1 MEIKKIIDEAIRNG
15 RTITIKYQKYGGE
28 YSERTISN
36 IQPSEEF
43 GEGYIKAYCHLRHE
57 DRTFKIS
64 RIISATQVSIRSSY
78 TKYENNFSTSNSIKK
93 DKINISESTIS
104 RDRQTPITPIRPVVI
119 PRPITQL
126 SDHVIEDRPSTFFD
140 TYRKEILKPSQTE
153 KKPIN
158 TNPSN
163 NKSEGCYIATMAY
176 GDYDHPQVVIL
187 RDFRDKV
194 LLSTSLGMVFVRLY
208 YWLSPKLVRILKDH
222 KKTNTLIRKSLDN
235 LIKVIK

>member
-1 MEIKKIIDEAIRNG
+1 MEIKNIIDEAIRNG

-43 GEGYIKAYCHLRHE
+43 GEGYIKAYCHLRQE

-64 RIISATQVSIRSSY
+64 RIISVS
-78 TKYENNFSTSNSIKK
+78 KNSISKNGK
-93 DKINISESTIS
+93 GSPTIKNESYEGRNGYSFLPTS
-104 RDRQTPITPIRPVVI
+104 AELKEFQRQMKSIMDDSPFEK
-119 PRPITQL
+119 
-126 SDHVIEDRPSTFFD
+126 S
-140 TYRKEILKPSQTE
+140 RKEAEYLNETLRKSYNEVSNHQLPKPKQ
-153 KKPIN
+153 K
-158 TNPSN
+158 
-163 NKSEGCYIATMAY
+163 EGCYIATMVY

-194 LLSTSLGMVFVRLY
+194 LLSNSLGTVFVRLY
-208 YWLSPKLVRILKDH
+208 YWLSPKLVKILKDH
-222 KKTNTLIRKSLDN
+222 RKTNVLIRKSLDN

>member
-1 MEIKKIIDEAIRNG
+1 MEIKNIIDEAIRNG

-93 DKINISESTIS
+93 DKINTSESTIS
-104 RDRQTPITPIRPVVI
+104 RNRPTPITPIRPVVI

-176 GDYDHPQVVIL
+176 GDYDHPQVLIL
-187 RDFRDKV
+187 RNFRDNI
-194 LLSTSLGMVFVRLY
+194 LLPNYLGRLFVRFY
-208 YWLSPKLVRILKDH
+208 YWISPELVRILNGH
-222 KKTNTLIRKSLDN
+222 ERINYMIRKSLDFF
-235 LIKVIK
+235 IKIL